1 MTETIKIR
9 KQRLYDLTTKARK
22 EFFEAERKAKYE
34 VRKAHP
40 ELKWFEQMDEVEK
53 NPEVIK
59 ANARLL
65 ALCDACNLMGIECGE

>member
-1 MTETIKIR
+1 MKATIKIR
-9 KQRLYDLTTKARK
+9 KQWLYDATTKARK
-22 EFFEAERKAKYE
+22 EFHEIERRVRYE

-40 ELKWFEQMDEVEK
+40 ELKWFEQMDIVDA

-65 ALCDACNLMGIECGE
+65 ALCDACNLIGIESGE